1 MLKFVAGALL
11 VANLALFAAG
21 RGQPVGHE
29 PARMNNQLH
38 PERVQL
44 LPASAAGAAA
54 PATTPAAAPEPAAP
68 AAPAASTPA
77 APAAAATP
85 AAAAPAQLACIELLS
100 FTQADATR
108 FETRIDALGLSSR
121 LSRRELPTPSS
132 YMVMLPPQ
140 GSREAADLKTAELR
154 GLGITDSFI
163 IQDNSARRFGIAL
176 GTFRSQE
183 AAQAHLETMI
193 RRGARTARI
202 AEFGTG
208 PARLAIQL
216 RALDPAAEAQVT
228 RARAEFPRLEARP
241 CG

>member
-1 MLKFVAGALL
+1 MLKFVVGALL
-11 VANLALFAAG
+11 VANLALFAVQ
-21 RGQPVGHE
+21 RGQPAGHE
-29 PARMNNQLH
+29 PARMNNQLY
-38 PERVQL
+38 PERVRL
-44 LPASAAGAAA
+44 LPASAASA
-54 PATTPAAAPEPAAP
+54 PAPAPAAPEPVTAP
-68 AAPAASTPA
+68 APET
-77 APAAAATP
+77 
-85 AAAAPAQLACIELLS
+85 AAAPAQLACVELLS
-100 FTQADATR
+100 FTPAEATR
-108 FETRIDALGLSSR
+108 FETRIDALGLGNR

-154 GLGITDSFI
+154 GMGITDSFI

-183 AAQAHLETMI
+183 AAQAHLDTMI

-216 RALDPAAEAQVT
+216 RALDPAAEAQVS

>member
-1 MLKFVAGALL
+1 MLKFVIGALL
-11 VANLALFAAG
+11 VANLALFVAQ
-21 RGQPVGHE
+21 RGQPAGHE
-29 PARMNNQLH
+29 PARMGNQLY
-38 PERVQL
+38 PERIRL
-44 LPASAAGAAA
+44 LPASADRVAA
-54 PATTPAAAPEPAAP
+54 PAPEPAAAP
-68 AAPAASTPA
+68 APSAPAATPEPA
-77 APAAAATP
+77 AQVAATT
-85 AAAAPAQLACIELLS
+85 AAPLACVELLS
-100 FTQADATR
+100 FTPAEAAR

-140 GSREAADLKTAELR
+140 GSRDAAEQKTAELR

-163 IQDNSARRFGIAL
+163 LQDNSPRRFGIAL

-202 AEFGTG
+202 AEVGTG
-208 PARLAIQL
+208 VARVAIQL
-216 RALDPAAEAQVT
+216 RALDAAAEAQVT
-228 RARAEFPRLEARP
+228 RARAEFSRLEARP

>member
-1 MLKFVAGALL
+1 MLKFVVGALL
-11 VANLALFAAG
+11 VANLALFVAQ
-21 RGQPVGHE
+21 RGQPSGHE

-38 PERVQL
+38 PERISL
-44 LPASAAGAAA
+44 LPATAGVAPAPAPAPVPAPAVPQPVVAAA
-54 PATTPAAAPEPAAP
+54 P
-68 AAPAASTPA
+68 S
-77 APAAAATP
+77 
-85 AAAAPAQLACIELLS
+85 AQLACVELLS
-100 FTQADATR
+100 FTPGEATR
-108 FETRIDALGLSSR
+108 FETRIDALGLASQ

-140 GSREAADLKTAELR
+140 GSREAADQKSAELR
-154 GLGITDSFI
+154 GMGITDSFI

-176 GTFRSQE
+176 GTFRNQD

-202 AEFGTG
+202 AEVGTG

-241 CG
+241 CS